1 MLKKAP
7 TAPPYA
13 TLRALVHWLRAEQ
26 VPGLVI
32 GGVAASLLGRPR
44 LTLDVDVA
52 VLLDENRW
60 EKFLSTGTRFGFMP
74 RIRDALAFARR
85 SRVFLLNHRPSGV
98 DVDISLVALLFEEES
113 IARAK
118 WTDVGGLSIPLPT
131 PEDLIIMKAVA
142 HRPRDLADV
151 ESLLDAHPRLNLRRV
166 RRWVREFSSALEK
179 PEILHDLEK
188 AIARRQKRKRKPV

>member
-1 MLKKAP
+1 MPKKDS

-13 TLRALVHWLRAEQ
+13 TLRALVGWLRAGQ
-26 VPGLVI
+26 VSGLVI

-60 EKFLSTGTRFGFMP
+60 EKFLNTGTRFGFIP
-74 RIRDALAFARR
+74 RIRDPLTFARR
-85 SRVFLLNHRPSGV
+85 ARVFLLHHRPSGV
-98 DVDISLVALLFEEES
+98 DVDISLVALPFEEES
-113 IARAK
+113 IARVK
-118 WTDVGGLSIPLPT
+118 WTDVGGLSLPLPT

-151 ESLLDAHPRLNLRRV
+151 ESLLDAYPRLDLRRV
-166 RRWVREFSSALEK
+166 RRWVREFSAALEK
-179 PEILHDLEK
+179 PEILHDLER
-188 AIARRQKRKRKPV
+188 AIARRQKGKKRTR